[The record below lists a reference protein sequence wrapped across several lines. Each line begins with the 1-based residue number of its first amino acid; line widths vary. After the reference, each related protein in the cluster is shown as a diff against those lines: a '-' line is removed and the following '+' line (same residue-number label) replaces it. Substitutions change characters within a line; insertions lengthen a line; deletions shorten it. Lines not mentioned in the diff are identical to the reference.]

1 MVRVLNCIQTILT
14 IISTQPVSEIIAYLV
29 NHGCQDITSMLD
41 LPSATTFPISN
52 GGFGDIYQVRLRDA
66 TQVAIKTMR
75 LEIDSTSSGQKH
87 LKACAAFFGVV
98 LAYRL

>member
-1 MVRVLNCIQTILT
+1 VSD
-14 IISTQPVSEIIAYLV
+14 IIVYLV
-29 NHGCQDITSMLD
+29 NHGCRDITSMLD

-52 GGFGDIYQVRLRDA
+52 GGFGDIYQVNLRDA

-87 LKACAAFFGVV
+87 LKGSMAAFGIPP
-98 LAYRL
+98 AYRLRLGCGSRATYLG